1 MIKRLSI
8 SFILLGFCL
17 SLLAQTTKT
26 GVLVVGNTPGGL
38 SAAVQSARSGAKTI
52 YLPQSLSISARFSEE
67 DLPYL
72 ENIKNHYALKV
83 KKRSRQ
89 TDSLIASKIRLDQAS
104 NLIKE
109 ISDTIKNLSLNYNNA
124 IDQIKKDG
132 KGWEVR
138 LKGGQKIKAD
148 VVVDATENL
157 SITSM
162 LRIDVKKTMAI
173 PGTGKNL
180 FDNKLYRSTVAL
192 GFLEEANNERSVS
205 TIPLGALI
213 PQGFENFIMVPQKI
227 GQIRPL
233 SMSAGQAAG
242 TIASYCAFFN
252 TTTKN
257 INVRVV
263 QGELL
268 AYDALLFPYSDI
280 ELNDPNFLAFQR
292 MGLSGLIRPKIEKD
306 GNLNKIRFDT
316 AGTISATELRSP
328 MKEFYT
334 RSQIWFADNRNATLS
349 IGDAISLFMFTASR
363 GEELKKEIEEGWKVS
378 FKLNSDF
385 DIKRNITRKE
395 FAILAERYLQPYN
408 VRVDLAGNLLQ

>member
-38 SAAVQSARSGAKTI
+38 AAAVQSARSGAKTI
-52 YLPQSLSISARFSEE
+52 YLPQSLSLSARFSDE

-89 TDSLIASKIRLDQAS
+89 TDSIISSKIRLDQAS

-124 IDQIKKDG
+124 IDQINKDG

-192 GFLEEANNERSVS
+192 GFLEEANNERSVY

-227 GQIRPL
+227 GLIRPL
-233 SMSAGQAAG
+233 KMSAGQAAG

-280 ELNDPNFLAFQR
+280 ELKDQNFLAFQR
-292 MGLSGLIRPKIEKD
+292 IGLSGLIRSKIEKD
-306 GNLNKIRFDT
+306 QNLNKIRFDT
-316 AGTISATELRSP
+316 AGTITAVELRSP

-349 IGDAISLFMFTASR
+349 IGDAISLFMFTAAR

-385 DIKRNITRKE
+385 DLNRNITRKE
-395 FAILAERYLQPYN
+395 FAILADRYLQPYN